1 MSKQSSNGL
10 MATPNQTKRLSTSDG
25 KFGGVQIKVAVEN
38 PNSQS
43 KDVVKVAIEANNR
56 QHLYEINKQD
66 TLLTNISDF
75 CERWKLENAENYAL
89 KNDDTKQ
96 YITESNR
103 FSLRDGNVLKLVLSP
118 TNMVND
124 ILQGLK
130 PGNGDNE
137 RATAIS
143 NLIKESKDPTFS
155 EVFIRNGGLKYLVDQ
170 VEGGKLPK
178 EDIRYILS
186 VILEIIE
193 HNLID
198 LDLVFT
204 SKFVKYVAALITKDD
219 KITGLNVE
227 NSEKLKTSILSLSLG
242 IVEVVVINSKNLF
255 SAVAEEVKIPVL
267 VSHLQSSDVD
277 VQQATV
283 ALINGLLLKSITH
296 NSKLGGIKQILD
308 SMVQKQFR
316 TIIKNN
322 IIRSGNRLN
331 TEMTHQLYVLQ
342 CLTINTMEKRMQTKM
357 TSQMFTETKSLH
369 DIYVLACDSINQELP
384 KKQSNA
390 MSFDTKNLRKLGFVN
405 LSKPLEDFEET
416 PPGLLSLD
424 FMHYFAF
431 RQTDNFNK
439 LILENNSREEK
450 HSFPFVKSSIYI
462 TKVLCNLLKIGN
474 KPTEVG
480 NEFHA
485 MLYSHDHPVKELFCL
500 CIVLFMKTWKEMNA
514 IKEDF
519 EKVLDVVESQIKS
532 SLEVKPQTLENFRQK
547 LPSYSDILKK
557 REQELADKEDEYS
570 KSAPV
575 KNLRKRLELTIIST
589 IKSNRLC
596 TLRKGTLFHKID
608 RKRREHKNF
617 WRCRLSENGKYLQYG
632 DAKDNAKDDISQS
645 DILPENIALSNISQ
659 IITDRQHQVYKN
671 VKNFK
676 VNNSEYL
683 FSLVYNNN
691 EIIHF
696 LAPNMSVCADWI
708 DGLKALRGEQMDSWK
723 FYQDYETLLRMDVKL
738 QLLELEGIKLPD
750 RPPSLPKTLPNNY
763 QFALTNF

>member
-1 MSKQSSNGL
+1 MNKQNTNGL
-10 MATPNQTKRLSTSDG
+10 LATPNQSKRLSTSDG

-43 KDVVKVAIEANNR
+43 KDVFKVAIEVNYN
-56 QHLYEINKQD
+56 QHLYELNKQD
-66 TLLTNISDF
+66 SLLVNILDF
-75 CERWKLENAENYAL
+75 CKRHHIANPEKYAL
-89 KNDDTKQ
+89 KNDDTKL

-103 FSLRDGNVLKLVLSP
+103 FSLRDGLLLKLVLCPS
-118 TNMVND
+118 NMVSD

-170 VEGGKLPK
+170 VESGKLPK

-193 HNLID
+193 QNLID

-204 SKFVKYVAALITKDD
+204 SKFVKYVSGLITNE
-219 KITGLNVE
+219 ITGLNVE
-227 NSEKLKTSILSLSLG
+227 NSDKLKTSILSLSLG

-255 SAVAEEVKIPVL
+255 SAVAEEIKIPVL
-267 VSHLQSSDVD
+267 VSHLQNSDVD

-283 ALINGLLLKSITH
+283 ALINGILLKSSTH
-296 NSKLGGIKQILD
+296 NSKLGGINQILD

-342 CLTINTMEKRMQTKM
+342 CLTINTMEQRMQTKI
-357 TSQMFTETKSLH
+357 TSQMFSETKNLH
-369 DIYVLACDSINQELP
+369 DIYLLACDSINQELP

-390 MSFDTKNLRKLGFVN
+390 ISFDTKNLRKLGFTN
-405 LSKPLEDFEET
+405 LSKPLQDFEET

-424 FMHYFAF
+424 FMHHFAF
-431 RQTDNFNK
+431 RQTDVFNK

-450 HSFPFVKSSIYI
+450 LSFPFVKSSIYI

-485 MLYSHDHPVKELFCL
+485 MLFSHDHPVKELFCL

-519 EKVLDVVESQIKS
+519 QKVLDVVESQIKS
-532 SLEVKPQTLENFRQK
+532 SLEVKPQTLDQFRQK

-570 KSAPV
+570 KSASV
-575 KNLRKRLELTIIST
+575 KNLRKKLELTILST
-589 IKSNRLC
+589 IKSNRMC

-671 VKNFK
+671 MKNFK
-676 VNNSEYL
+676 VNSSEYL

-691 EIIHF
+691 ELIHF

-708 DGLKALRGEQMDSWK
+708 DGLKALRGEPMDSWK
-723 FYQDYETLLRMDVKL
+723 FKQDYETLMRMDVKL
-738 QLLELEGIKLPD
+738 QLLELESVKIPD
-750 RPPSLPKTLPNNY
+750 KSPSLPKTLPKDYN
-763 QFALTNF
+763 FALTNF